1 MDGLNNKSNGTEDHV
16 GVLKDKIK
24 ETVHTIQSDRKPVSN
39 VKVSGC
45 LSIQHDSNEKEE
57 KRRQS

>member
-24 ETVHTIQSDRKPVSN
+24 ETVHTIQSDRKPASN
-39 VKVSGC
+39 VKVSRC
-45 LSIQHDSNEKEE
+45 LSIQHNSNESYR
-57 KRRQS
+57 KR